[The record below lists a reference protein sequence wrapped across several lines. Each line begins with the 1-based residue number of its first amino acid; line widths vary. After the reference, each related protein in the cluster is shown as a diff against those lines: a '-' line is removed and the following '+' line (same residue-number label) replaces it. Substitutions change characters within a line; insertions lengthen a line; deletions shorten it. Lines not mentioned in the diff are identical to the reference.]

1 MRFRRK
7 LKNIILKT
15 ITTAAA
21 IIYMLAV
28 FSVESHPD
36 EAFMVASV
44 SGIWIL
50 LFIIANKERFGYCE

>member
-1 MRFRRK
+1 MR

-28 FSVESHPD
+28 FSVESYPD
-36 EAFMVASV
+36 EAFIIALV
-44 SGIWIL
+44 SGIWII
-50 LFIIANKERFGYCE
+50 LFFIANKERFGYYE